1 MPFRKVDNDRET
13 LAVLE
18 PEHDNPFGVAVLSH
32 DYYWQIAGS
41 LRVALGLAKKLERAN
56 LGVPLDF
63 NGNRRVNRKIRVAS
77 CTAILRAAASRN
89 S

>member
-1 MPFRKVDNDRET
+1 MPFCKVNDDRKT

-41 LRVALGLAKKLERAN
+41 LRVALGLTKKLERAN
-56 LGVPLDF
+56 LGVPLNF
-63 NGNRRVNRKIRVAS
+63 NGDWRVNR
-77 CTAILRAAASRN
+77 
-89 S
+89 